1 MIEKKILKKYGA
13 EIVEF
18 SKGDYI
24 FEKGTIAKYY
34 FQIISGGI
42 KMNYY
47 SDNGNEFIQ
56 GIFGKNK
63 SFGEPP
69 LLIDSKYPA
78 NAICLSS
85 STIFR
90 LKKEDFKELL
100 LNNSESHY
108 AFTKMISNRLYYK
121 ATIANGITSN
131 SAEEAII
138 TLLKYLKHNIHEN
151 NLPFGLKIDF
161 TRKDIAGLL
170 GLSIEATIRTIKK
183 MESKNI
189 VKIIDQKIYY

>member
-1 MIEKKILKKYGA
+1 MIKEAILNKYGA
-13 EIVEF
+13 EIIHF

-24 FEKGTIAKYY
+24 FEKGNNASYY
-34 FQIISGGI
+34 FQIINGGV

-47 SDNGNEFIQ
+47 NESGNEFIQ

-85 STIFR
+85 SNIYR
-90 LKKEDFKELL
+90 LKKEAFKELL
-100 LNNSESHY
+100 LNNNETHY
-108 AFTKMISNRLYYK
+108 VFTKMISNKLYYK

-131 SAEEAII
+131 SAEKAII
-138 TLLKYLKHNIHEN
+138 TLLKYLKYEIHEN
-151 NLPFGLKIDF
+151 TVPFGLKVDF
-161 TRKDIAGLL
+161 TRKHIAGLL
-170 GLSIEATIRTIKK
+170 GLSIESTIRTIKK
-183 MESKNI
+183 MDAKNV
-189 VKIIDQKIYY
+189 VKIINKKIYY

>member
-1 MIEKKILKKYGA
+1 MIEEKILNKYNA
-13 EIVEF
+13 EIVNF

-24 FEKGTIAKYY
+24 FEKGNNANYY
-34 FQIISGGI
+34 FQIISGGV

-47 SDNGNEFIQ
+47 NESGNEFIQ

-78 NAICLSS
+78 NAICLSTS
-85 STIFR
+85 SIYR
-90 LKKEDFKELL
+90 LKKESFRELL
-100 LNNSESHY
+100 LYNNKTHY
-108 AFTKMISNRLYYK
+108 EFTKMISNRLYYK

-131 SAEEAII
+131 SAEKAII
-138 TLLKYLKHNIHEN
+138 TLFKYLKHEIHEN
-151 NLPFGLKIDF
+151 SKPFDLKISF
-161 TRKDIAGLL
+161 TRKNIAGLV
-170 GLSIEATIRTIKK
+170 GLSIESTIRTIKK

-189 VKIIDQKIYY
+189 VKIINQKIYY

>member
-1 MIEKKILKKYGA
+1 MIEKNILKKYDV
-13 EIVEF
+13 EIVKF

-24 FEKGTIAKYY
+24 FEKGDSANYY
-34 FQIISGGI
+34 FQIINGGV

-47 SDNGNEFIQ
+47 NENGNEFIQ

-78 NAICLSS
+78 NAVSLSA

-90 LKKEDFKELL
+90 LKKEAFKELL
-100 LNNSESHY
+100 LNNNKTHY
-108 AFTKMISNRLYYK
+108 HFTKMISNRLYYK

-131 SAEEAII
+131 SAEEAIV
-138 TLLKYLKHNIHEN
+138 TLLKYLKHEIHESKI
-151 NLPFGLKIDF
+151 PFDLKVDF
-161 TRKDIAGLL
+161 TRKNIAGLL

-189 VKIIDQKIYY
+189 LKIVNQKIYY

>member
-1 MIEKKILKKYGA
+1 MIEKKILEKYGA
-13 EIVEF
+13 EVVQF

-24 FEKGTIAKYY
+24 FEKGSSANYY
-34 FQIISGGI
+34 YQVINGGV

-85 STIFR
+85 SNIFR
-90 LKKEDFKELL
+90 LKKEAFKDLL
-100 LNNSESHY
+100 LNNNKTHF
-108 AFTKMISNRLYYK
+108 AFTKMISNRLYFK

-131 SAEEAII
+131 SAEEAIL
-138 TLLKYLKHNIHEN
+138 TLLKYLKHEIHDSS
-151 NLPFGLKIDF
+151 LPFDLKIDF
-161 TRKDIAGLL
+161 TRKNIAGLL
-170 GLSIEATIRTIKK
+170 GLSIESTIRTIKK

-189 VKIIDQKIYY
+189 VKIVDKKIYF